1 MTLMPVARIYRMEA
15 EAVLRLQLG
24 PQLGFKLVLWTQLGG
39 FPRNAR
45 PGCAARS
52 FLRALRTDYSLQANS
67 QVLESACLSQIGE

>member
-1 MTLMPVARIYRMEA
+1 MTLMPVAWIYRMEA

-39 FPRNAR
+39 IPRNAR
-45 PGCAARS
+45 PG